1 MRPTPVR
8 LRRVLAEDLRRLLD
22 AAVAAALARG
32 LALWAVGGC
41 VRDVALSV
49 PPGEV
54 DLAVDGD
61 VEPIARSAAA
71 ALGLPRGAVRFEP
84 RFGTASVELA
94 GGAGRLDLSRLR
106 TERYAR
112 PGALPEVR
120 FSATIEQDLRRRDF
134 TVNAVALLLSAPGEG
149 PRAGVVVDPLS
160 GIADLEAGVLRALH
174 PRSFADDAT
183 RIWRGAR
190 YAARFSL
197 RPDPPTRR
205 LIEEGA
211 RHLAPVSGHRLWS
224 ELERLAGERRVG
236 AALALLAGWGALSG
250 THPGLGAEG
259 GALRALR
266 RRRGPLPA
274 DLLVA
279 LLLAESPARA
289 RAGVLRRLSSPR
301 GARLAVEGA
310 STLLEAGRR
319 DESPPE
325 PAELE
330 QLAATTESGRRA
342 ARWLDP
348 VRQRPLQRP
357 LRRWERTSPPLA
369 ARELMAL
376 GVERGP
382 EIGRLL
388 ALLRRERYL
397 GTLRGAAQARA
408 RVRSELDAARRSEG

>member
-224 ELERLAGERRVG
+224 EFERLAGERRVG

-279 LLLAESPARA
+279 LLLAE
-289 RAGVLRRLSSPR
+289 
-301 GARLAVEGA
+301 
-310 STLLEAGRR
+310 
-319 DESPPE
+319 
-325 PAELE
+325 
-330 QLAATTESGRRA
+330 
-342 ARWLDP
+342 
-348 VRQRPLQRP
+348 
-357 LRRWERTSPPLA
+357 
-369 ARELMAL
+369 
-376 GVERGP
+376 
-382 EIGRLL
+382 
-388 ALLRRERYL
+388 
-397 GTLRGAAQARA
+397 
-408 RVRSELDAARRSEG
+408 